1 MYASLPKTFCNRRVV
16 HSEENKKPDAC
27 GEWMVNQ
34 VFNDHLSPL
43 EAKERGLLNW
53 DHARGKTVCPKSR
66 RDKIKREIFKCYR
79 IWFDMFQIMFLF
91 DYLSSSQVPK

>member
-1 MYASLPKTFCNRRVV
+1 VYASLPKTFCNRRVV

-43 EAKERGLLNW
+43 EAKTRERTGIAQLGP
-53 DHARGKTVCPKSR
+53 RTGKNRLS
-66 RDKIKREIFKCYR
+66 KIQTRQNKKRN
-79 IWFDMFQIMFLF
+79 FQMLQN
-91 DYLSSSQVPK
+91 LV

>member
-43 EAKERGLLNW
+43 EAKTRERTGDCSIGTTHGEKPFVQNP
-53 DHARGKTVCPKSR
+53 DETK
-66 RDKIKREIFKCYR
+66 
-79 IWFDMFQIMFLF
+79 
-91 DYLSSSQVPK
+91 